1 MKEPQ
6 SEEEVTA
13 IVKEMHPT
21 TLSPVESEDQTT
33 MPGDKEDQ
41 EQVTVDLGLK
51 VDVPEEVSKQL
62 LLEKSKS

>member
-21 TLSPVESEDQTT
+21 TLSPVESDYQTT
-33 MPGDKEDQ
+33 IQSEKEEH

-51 VDVPEEVSKQL
+51 ADIPEEVS
-62 LLEKSKS
+62 